1 MSDHDADPMDRAYAE
16 AEAML
21 SDDDA
26 RAARRARVLA
36 AVAREPAEAPGLPAP
51 AKLRGGWGR
60 GGWLAAAG
68 VAAVGVFLASQVYL
82 PATIEPPV
90 AARPP
95 ATPPSA
101 LAPTD
106 KGPTGEAPA
115 ARATPA
121 PATTPRAPEARA
133 PEARAA
139 PTARAVEP
147 PQPARASP
155 PAPAATAADL
165 SESAPTPS
173 AKPGVSELVVTGQRV
188 PAPEARGA
196 ASRVF
201 EPAPNLDARFAPAP
215 VRPDPGERLRAAA
228 AAGRT
233 AELAALLARGVAV
246 DAVDEKGETALM
258 KSIEGHQAAA
268 AALLRR
274 RGADLD
280 RRNVAGESARD
291 MARAI
296 ADPKL
301 DRALG
306 LEP

>member
-16 AEAML
+16 AEAVL

-95 ATPPSA
+95 ATPPGA

-106 KGPTGEAPA
+106 TGPTGEAPA
-115 ARATPA
+115 ARAAPA
-121 PATTPRAPEARA
+121 PATAPRAPEARA

-147 PQPARASP
+147 PQPARASS

-201 EPAPNLDARFAPAP
+201 ESAPNLDAGFAP
-215 VRPDPGERLRAAA
+215 VRPDSGERLRAAA

-280 RRNVAGESARD
+280 RRNDAGESARD

-301 DRALG
+301 NRALG